1 MRALLRFL
9 GLGDAEDHGDGSV
22 TPPSGAATVI
32 GPGIT
37 VTPLVRP
44 FLDAPNKV
52 HPGARRAFEEA
63 GLWPPQKV
71 LGKK

>member
-1 MRALLRFL
+1 M
-9 GLGDAEDHGDGSV
+9 
-22 TPPSGAATVI
+22 
-32 GPGIT
+32 
-37 VTPLVRP
+37 VRP

-63 GLWPPQKV
+63 GLWPPEKV